1 MLAMTTIEYTHKRDL
16 TFSGWIRKNLPDSK
30 LGFLVSDID
39 FFIYNKTKKKALILE
54 VKTRGGDIK
63 DWQAKM
69 YKNINFW
76 IKKGIDDDWQWL
88 GVHLLQFQNTNF
100 NDGKVYLDR
109 VEKTEKEI
117 IEFLSL

>member
-1 MLAMTTIEYTHKRDL
+1 MTIIEYTNKRDL
-16 TFSGWIRKNLPDSK
+16 TFSGWIRKNLPDSS

-39 FFIYNKTKKKALILE
+39 FFIFNKTKKKALILE

-63 DWQAKM
+63 DWQVKM
-69 YKNINFW
+69 YKNINSW
-76 IKKGIDDDWQWL
+76 IKKGIADDWQWL
-88 GVHLLQFQNTNF
+88 GVHLLQFENTNF